1 MGIWGHGIFDSDTA
15 LDVKDVVFEEA
26 LDEGLNIRQASQRVL
41 EYFAEEVDDSDD
53 GPLIYQALAGL
64 QMQYEDLQPETR
76 SKTLAIIEAGGGM
89 DQWEGG
95 RNEAERQQVLEQF
108 RWLLSTFPPPPE
120 TPRLLPPRPPK
131 QTFGPGDLV
140 SIPLPEGRLAFG
152 RVLYDEAFG
161 VYDVLSDQQEDPEE
175 LRHHPYLF
183 RIVLTDSAISSGR
196 WSVIGHLDFT
206 LPEGQEAYVAF
217 QMTGLS
223 TPTKHWIYYQRQHRT
238 VTAEA
243 YAGLEPYERYDAELV
258 EARIVHE
265 LLTPPEARTPW
276 RSREQEIITASQE
289 HQARF
294 AALAW
299 ASTTDAPE
307 EQIERLR
314 AYVDVTLSQEIRDAL
329 ELDYGWHEAAA
340 EPRAW
345 FYLDC
350 LGGRGRCA
358 LWFDHRQR
366 RWQVF
371 LPNPYHPRLDLWDRE
386 LESELL
392 AAIEDFW
399 KLERIT
405 PRSALA
411 TLLSRTG
418 NET

>member
-1 MGIWGHGIFDSDTA
+1 MGNWGTGIFDDDVSSD
-15 LDVKDVVFEEA
+15 VGNVFEEA
-26 LDEGLNIRQASQRVL
+26 LDDGLNIHQASQQVL
-41 EYFAEEVDDSDD
+41 EYFANGLEDDDE
-53 GPLIYQALAGL
+53 GPVIYLALAGL
-64 QMQYEDLQPETR
+64 QMQYEDLYPEIR
-76 SKTLAIIEAGGGM
+76 SKTLAILEAGGGM
-89 DQWEGG
+89 ERWEGF
-95 RNEAERQQVLEQF
+95 RYETERWQVLEQF
-108 RWLLSTFPPPPE
+108 RLLLSTFPPPPE
-120 TPRLLPPRPPK
+120 TPRPLVPRRPK
-131 QTFGPGDLV
+131 QAFGPGDLV
-140 SIPLPEGRLAFG
+140 VIPLPGGRLAFG
-152 RVLYDEAFG
+152 RVLYDDAFG
-161 VYDVLSDQQEDPEE
+161 VYAVLSDHQEDPET

-183 RIVLTDSAISSGR
+183 RIVLADSAIASGR
-196 WSVIGHLDFT
+196 WSVIEHLDFT
-206 LPEGQEAYVAF
+206 LSEGQEAYVAF

-223 TPTKHWIYYQRQHRT
+223 TPAKHWIYYQRQHRT

-243 YAGLEPYERYDAELV
+243 YAGLEPYERYEAELV

-265 LLTPPEARTPW
+265 LLTSPEARTPW

-294 AALAW
+294 SALAL

-314 AYVDVTLSQEIRDAL
+314 AYVDVTLSQEIREAL

-345 FYLDC
+345 FHLDS
-350 LGGRGRCA
+350 LGGLVRCA

-371 LPNPYHPRLDLWDRE
+371 LPNPYHPQFDLWDRE

-392 AAIEDFW
+392 AAIQGFW

-411 TLLSRTG
+411 TLLSSKDK
-418 NET
+418 ET

>member
-1 MGIWGHGIFDSDTA
+1 MGTWGPGIFNNDTA
-15 LDVKDVVFEEA
+15 LDVEKFFEEA
-26 LDEGLNIRQASQRVL
+26 LDEGLNLHQANQRVL
-41 EYFAEEVDDSDD
+41 EIFAQEVDDADD
-53 GPLIYQALAGL
+53 GPLIYLALAGL
-64 QMQYEDLQPETR
+64 QMQYEDLHLEIR
-76 SKTLAIIEAGGGM
+76 SKTLAILEAGGGM
-89 DQWEGG
+89 ELWEGG
-95 RNEAERQQVLEQF
+95 RNEAERQQILEQF
-108 RWLLSTFPPPPE
+108 RWLLSIYPPQSE
-120 TPRLLPPRPPK
+120 IPRPLAPRRPK
-131 QTFGPGDLV
+131 QAFGPGDLV
-140 SIPLPEGRLAFG
+140 HIPLPEGRMAFG
-152 RVLYDEAFG
+152 RVLYDDAFG
-161 VYDVLSDQQEDPEE
+161 VYDVVRYQQEDPEA

-183 RIVLTDSAISSGR
+183 RIVLSDSAISSWR

-217 QMTGLS
+217 QKTGSS

-276 RSREQEIITASQE
+276 RSEKQAIITASQE
-289 HQARF
+289 HQAQF
-294 AALAW
+294 AALAR
-299 ASTTDAPE
+299 ACTTATPE

-314 AYVDVTLSQEIRDAL
+314 AYVEATLSQEVREAL
-329 ELDYGWHEAAA
+329 ALDYGWHEAAA

-345 FYLDC
+345 FYLDS
-350 LGGRGRCA
+350 LGGLVRCA

-371 LPNPYHPRLDLWDRE
+371 LPNPYHPQLDLWDRE

-392 AAIEDFW
+392 AAIKDFW

-411 TLLSRTG
+411 TLLNSKG
-418 NET
+418 KET